1 MVRRVVLLKLKPETS
16 VDEATRE
23 SKRAL
28 TPLPGVLSVKTGAV
42 PDDDDYN
49 FAITLDFD
57 DLDTVAAY
65 VPHPDHRKFVDE
77 YLLPRS
83 EARKAF
89 NVVCQ

>member
-1 MVRRVVLLKLKPETS
+1 MVRRVVLLQLKPETS
-16 VDEATRE
+16 VEEAAKE

-28 TPLPGVLSVKTGAV
+28 TPLPGVLSVATGAV
-42 PDDDDYN
+42 PDNDEYN

-57 DLDTVAAY
+57 DLETVAAY

-77 YLLPRS
+77 YLLPRT
-83 EARKAF
+83 EARKAL